1 MIAYIT
7 KQQYLD
13 WINSKTENFKY
24 FTPAPEIDP
33 ENDPRKQFPIL
44 AMGVRAE
51 HSETLAYS
59 KSEFKNIN
67 DAGFNVILG
76 NWLSKNKDILG
87 PSLQNAKASKVKL
100 LFKNWGFQDDE
111 EDEGNYSKL
120 MSVIDDE
127 KNRPGFGG
135 NSTLRDEPTY
145 VEIIGEDGTNPNG
158 TLSEDSLW
166 KEYYYMMKPDPD
178 YLVYINLV
186 AAGDRLDGAPG
197 ANEDERFENYL
208 RKFQEYFKP
217 SLFSYDIYPIS
228 EVSNLIYQG
237 VPDML
242 RNDPEGKIIFNY
254 EDWFYKRLETV
265 SNMSK
270 AVNRPFY
277 AFCLGISLMHFN
289 SSDKSIRGIALEQYL
304 RFEAFS
310 ALAYG
315 AKGIIYW
322 RYATPPNSDTESYFS
337 ALLNR
342 NNDKTATWHYAQK
355 VNAEIQK
362 YSDIFL
368 NGTVQYVGRT
378 NNYNFMV
385 SLLKNIS
392 ITANTINATS
402 ERDTDGRFLISN
414 ITVGNQ
420 TYLLVVNS
428 SPFDYLSIIIF
439 TKEVSVL
446 ELTPITSTGEGNLYL
461 ASGYNT
467 RILPPGGYRIFRI
480 DN

>member
-1 MIAYIT
+1 MN
-7 KQQYLD
+7 KEQYKA
-13 WINSKTENFKY
+13 WINGKTENFEY
-24 FTPAPEIDP
+24 FSPAPKISKD
-33 ENDPRKQFPIL
+33 DTRKQFPIL
-44 AMGVRAE
+44 IMGSRVVGNEELPYSVAE
-51 HSETLAYS
+51 LMDL
-59 KSEFKNIN
+59 K
-67 DAGFNVILG
+67 DAKFNVVLG
-76 NWLSKNKDILG
+76 GWQSKKIVG
-87 PSLQNAKASKVKL
+87 ESLNNASTAKVTL
-100 LFKNWGFQDDE
+100 LFKNWAFQ
-111 EDEGNYSKL
+111 EGAKDYWDYNGL
-120 MSVIDDE
+120 MGIIKNPDNID
-127 KNRPGFGG
+127 GFGG
-135 NSTLRDEPTY
+135 NDTLRDEPFY
-145 VEIIGEDGTNPNG
+145 EEIIGEEETTAEGS
-158 TLSEDSLW
+158 LSENSLW
-166 KEYYYMMKPDPD
+166 YQYYYMMKPDPD

-186 AAGDRLDGAPG
+186 AGGERLGDPSGT
-197 ANEDERFENYL
+197 EDDDVNFEIYL
-208 RKFQEYFKP
+208 QAYQNNFKP
-217 SLFSYDIYPIS
+217 SMFSYDIYPIS

-242 RNDPEGKIIFNY
+242 RNDPEGKMIFNY
-254 EDWFYKRLETV
+254 KDVFYKRLETV
-265 SNMSK
+265 SNMSN

-277 AFCLGISLMHFN
+277 AFCLGMSMIHFE
-289 SSDKSIRGIALEQYL
+289 SRDKSMRGIALEQYL

-315 AKGIIYW
+315 AKGIVYW

-368 NGTVQYVGRT
+368 NGTVQFVGRT

-385 SLLKNIS
+385 SLLKNIT
-392 ITANTINATS
+392 IYANTINATS
-402 ERDTDGRFLISN
+402 ERETDGRFLISN

-439 TKEVSVL
+439 TKELSVL
-446 ELTPITSTGEGNLYL
+446 ELTPVTSTGEGNHYL
-461 ASGYNT
+461 ALGYNT